1 MSTVRYIQKVFSA
14 DETQATNSD
23 GSANPSY
30 QVDNLSSAT
39 QSGRQQVEVFRAS
52 EAITAGDAVCF
63 DFAQTIIAEMFG
75 AVKKLDSGAA
85 NTSVFCGIAAESAAA
100 DDFVKVVVAGLAPN
114 ANVAT
119 GVAKGDYLIL
129 SSTAGRI
136 EKQDEVT
143 LTVDGTGALATSGL
157 SPVSQTVLAGGATQ
171 AVKCAIALEAESSNA
186 ADVWVIKSY

>member
-1 MSTVRYIQKVFSA
+1 MSTVRYIQKVFSQ

-23 GSANPSY
+23 GTTNPSY

-63 DFAQTIIAEMFG
+63 DFAQSIIAEMFG
-75 AVKKLDSGAA
+75 SVKKLDSGAA
-85 NTSVFCGIAAESAAA
+85 NTSVFCGIAAESA
-100 DDFVKVVVAGLAPN
+100 DEDGFVKVVVAGLAPN

-119 GVAKGDYLIL
+119 GVAKGDYLVL
-129 SSTAGRI
+129 SSTGGRL
-136 EKQDEVT
+136 EPADEVT
-143 LTVDGTGALATSGL
+143 LTVAGGGALATTGL
-157 SPVSQTVLAGGATQ
+157 TPVSQEVVVGNAASS
-171 AVKCAIALEAESSNA
+171 VKCAIALEAEGSNA

>member
-63 DFAQTIIAEMFG
+63 DLSQSIIAEMFG
-75 AVKKLDSGAA
+75 SVKKLDSGAA
-85 NTSVFCGIAAESAAA
+85 NTSVFCGIAAEAA
-100 DDFVKVVVAGLAPN
+100 DADGFVKVVVAGLAPN

-119 GVAKGDYLIL
+119 SVAKGDYLIL
-129 SSTAGRI
+129 SATAGRLAAQETI
-136 EKQDEVT
+136 P
-143 LTVDGTGALATSGL
+143 LAVDGASAITTTATS
-157 SPVSQTVLAGGATQ
+157 VNVDVGGAAG
-171 AVKCAIALEAESSNA
+171 AVKCAVALEAESSNA
-186 ADVWVIKSY
+186 ADVWVFKSY